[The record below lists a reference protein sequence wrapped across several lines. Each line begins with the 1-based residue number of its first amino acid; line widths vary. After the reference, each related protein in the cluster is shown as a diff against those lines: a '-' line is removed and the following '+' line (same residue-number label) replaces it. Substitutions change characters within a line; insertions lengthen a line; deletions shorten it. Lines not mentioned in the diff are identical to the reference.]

1 MMGRKTELIV
11 ALDVDSREEAL
22 NAVRICEGCDWFK
35 IGLQL
40 FSRTGPTLP
49 RYFTAHGKR
58 VFLDL
63 KLHDI
68 PNTVRHAAR
77 ATADLGVD
85 LITVHALG
93 GSKMIAAAR
102 EAVEGSSTRIL
113 AVTVLTSVSA
123 EILKEEMGLDESPA
137 GAVARLATLAVE
149 AGAHGIVSS
158 PLEVPALRKAIGDEP
173 VLVSPGVRPD
183 WAGKDDQSRITT
195 PRQAAEFGSDFIV
208 VGRPIL
214 GHDKPAEAVKLIKKE
229 LAL

>member
-1 MMGRKTELIV
+1 MARKTELIV
-11 ALDVDSREEAL
+11 ALDLDTREEAL
-22 NAVRICEGCDWFK
+22 NAVRMCAGCAWFK

-49 RYFTAHGKR
+49 RYLIANGKR

-68 PNTVRHAAR
+68 PNTVRHAAK
-77 ATADLGVD
+77 AAADLGVD
-85 LITVHALG
+85 FITVHAMG

-102 EAVEGSSTRIL
+102 EAVDGSDTRIL
-113 AVTVLTSVSA
+113 AVTVLTSVS
-123 EILKEEMGLDESPA
+123 EDVLRREVGLDETPA
-137 GAVARLATLAVE
+137 GAVTRLAGLAVG

-158 PLEVPALRKAIGDEP
+158 PLEVRELRAALGPDP

-195 PRQAAEFGSDFIV
+195 PRQAAESGSDFIV

-214 GHDKPAEAVKLIKKE
+214 GHASPEEAVKLIKKE
-229 LAL
+229 LTV